1 MMPGARSAGAL
12 PIALIASPQ
21 ELVMFAPNILVTSQ
35 DLDRLAALLDAM
47 PPARR
52 ETVCALEAELERAEV
67 VAPHAIPGD
76 VVTMNSR
83 VVFEDRESGKRSEAM
98 LVYPGHADP
107 SEGKLSVL
115 APVGSALLGLRVG
128 EEIAWLLPSKRRK
141 HYRLIEVV
149 YQPEAAG
156 DFHL

>member
-1 MMPGARSAGAL
+1 
-12 PIALIASPQ
+12 
-21 ELVMFAPNILVTSQ
+21 MFAPSILVTSQ
-35 DLDRLAALLDAM
+35 DSDRLAALLDGM
-47 PPARR
+47 LPARR
-52 ETVCALEAELERAEV
+52 KTVSALDAELERAEV
-67 VAPHAIPGD
+67 IAPQDIPGD

-83 VVFEDRESGKRSEAM
+83 VVFEDLDSGKCSEAM

-107 SEGKLSVL
+107 SEGRLSVL

-128 EEIAWLLPSKRRK
+128 GEIAWVLPSKRRK
-141 HYRLIEVV
+141 RYRLVEVV